1 MHGFEAPGLH
11 FLKACDR
18 SVWAVPFLAMVSIR
32 SLGQWKRINEVKGG
46 FCDTDTVENAEY
58 VLDYRILIHLKYP
71 AISPRKIHI
80 ERFFCTFQKDPKSS
94 KNGKGAR
101 SYQQFP
107 ADPTGIHGKNLLR
120 IENLPLPPTRLIRIC
135 DLSRRFPPLNPPLFF
150 CSTTDHINISSQQI
164 KHQMHCQGANL
175 SLHNSML

>member
-80 ERFFCTFQKDPKSS
+80 ERFFCTFQKDPKME
-94 KNGKGAR
+94 KERDHTNNF
-101 SYQQFP
+101 Q
-107 ADPTGIHGKNLLR
+107 R
-120 IENLPLPPTRLIRIC
+120 IPRESMEKIC
-135 DLSRRFPPLNPPLFF
+135 
-150 CSTTDHINISSQQI
+150 
-164 KHQMHCQGANL
+164 
-175 SLHNSML
+175 

>member
-18 SVWAVPFLAMVSIR
+18 SVWAVPFLAMVSMR

-71 AISPRKIHI
+71 AISPRKIYI
-80 ERFFCTFQKDPKSS
+80 YITFFFAPSKKIQKAPKMEKERESMEK
-94 KNGKGAR
+94 
-101 SYQQFP
+101 
-107 ADPTGIHGKNLLR
+107 
-120 IENLPLPPTRLIRIC
+120 IC
-135 DLSRRFPPLNPPLFF
+135 
-150 CSTTDHINISSQQI
+150 
-164 KHQMHCQGANL
+164 
-175 SLHNSML
+175 